1 MTLSEYRKTR
11 SWKGAMDVAPSLI
24 RLAEELPASEEMGLS
39 FQLRQLIVEV
49 PASVASDLLRGTELR
64 HKSVLRLVTA
74 IDLIDRVYPA
84 LDTTETRQAVEQLAE
99 HLTGAGFRDELE
111 SPHSQAPAPA
121 APAPAP
127 HHEPGP
133 APDPAEVQLTPD
145 TTRIAT
151 EPALPH
157 EPEHAEPQPPTRVA
171 VQPDTAQETD
181 VQPNSV

>member
-1 MTLSEYRKTR
+1 
-11 SWKGAMDVAPSLI
+11 MDVAPSLI

-64 HKSVLRLVTA
+64 HKSVLKLVTA

-84 LDTTETRQAVEQLAE
+84 LDTAEIRQSIEQLAN

-111 SPHSQAPAPA
+111 KPHSQAPAPVPPA
-121 APAPAP
+121 HEAPEHAT
-127 HHEPGP
+127 
-133 APDPAEVQLTPD
+133 DPAEVQLTPD

-151 EPALPH
+151 EPALPN
-157 EPEHAEPQPPTRVA
+157 EPEPAEPQPPTRVA
-171 VQPDTAQETD
+171 VQPDTSAQETD